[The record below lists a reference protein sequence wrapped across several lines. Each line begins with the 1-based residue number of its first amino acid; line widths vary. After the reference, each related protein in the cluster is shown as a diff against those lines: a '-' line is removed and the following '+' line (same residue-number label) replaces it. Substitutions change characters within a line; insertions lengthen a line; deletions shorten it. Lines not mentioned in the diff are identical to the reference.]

1 MGSDFRGERGIVRRV
16 GRSDAKCAG
25 SRGSGLMIILSAGMK
40 RRRRGVDGFFT
51 WWKWGNG
58 VTCSI
63 VWD

>member
-1 MGSDFRGERGIVRRV
+1 MGSAFRGEDGIVRRV
-16 GRSDAKCAG
+16 GKSDAKCAE
-25 SRGSGLMIILSAGMK
+25 SRGSGSTIILSVEMR